1 MWIQDLIE
9 VNKENETL
17 IISFYNVE
25 FLSEGDVLIAKCPQI
40 KYRYLQL
47 KEKELVE
54 KIARKLGKKFNL
66 NIEVINDTKELEE
79 EKTEPQEKGK
89 LIFPVSLNSEYT
101 FDTFIHGESNK
112 FAMSCISNVLNSSE
126 KDPRFLYLWGR
137 PGVGKSHCLVAA
149 AHYLLVRGKNIAF
162 FNGKDFVTFVVKLLS
177 RSLPQEQLQQEK
189 AVLEADVLLI
199 DDIQFIIKKPKTQEE
214 LKYFL
219 DHYINTHK
227 YLCVVSDRPPD
238 ELVDVPP
245 EITTRLSVGY
255 VSDIAPPDFELKK
268 ALLLRELDKKHAE
281 IPERIFD
288 LIVRADIPSA
298 RQIILIANTIANMV
312 QVGEDITDK
321 SIEYT
326 FKKIKVN
333 PISIKEYKVRSTIE
347 RYAPD
352 LTLEELQGRITRSL
366 LPQRNHIVKELIKD
380 PDFKKNEI
388 ATIFKVTKGLI
399 TQITLEKKGGDKN
412 VS

>member
-9 VNKENETL
+9 VNKENESL
-17 IISFYNVE
+17 IIPLYNVE
-25 FLSEGDVLIAKCPQI
+25 FLSEGDVLIVKCPQV
-40 KYRYLQL
+40 KYRFLQL

-54 KIARKLGKKFNL
+54 KIARKTGKKFSL
-66 NIEVINDTKELEE
+66 NIKIINNTREIEE
-79 EKTEPQEKGK
+79 KKTEPQKIGK
-89 LIFPVSLNSEYT
+89 LIFPITLNPEYT

-137 PGVGKSHCLVAA
+137 PGVGKSHCLIAS
-149 AHYLLVRGKNIAF
+149 AHYLLSRGKNIAF
-162 FNGKDFVTFVVKLLS
+162 FNGKDFVTFVVKVLS
-177 RSLPQEQLQQEK
+177 RSVPQEQLQQEK
-189 AVLEADVLLI
+189 AVLEADALLI

-219 DHYINTHK
+219 DHYIDTHK

-268 ALLLRELDKKHAE
+268 ALLLRELDKKHTK
-281 IPERIFD
+281 ISERICD
-288 LIVRADIPSA
+288 LIAYADIPSA
-298 RQIILIANTIANMV
+298 RQIILIANTIVNMT

-321 SIEYT
+321 SLENT
-326 FKKIKVN
+326 FKKIKIN

-347 RYAPD
+347 KYAPD
-352 LTLEELQGRITRSL
+352 LKLEELQGRISRSL
-366 LPQRNHIVKELIKD
+366 IMQRNHVIKELIKD
-380 PDFKKNEI
+380 RDFKKNEI

-399 TQITLEKKGGDKN
+399 TQITLEKNGGRKCQL
-412 VS
+412 